1 MPFIHHDFDL
11 ILSYNIIYMKN
22 EITSQNIL
30 TSTGCL
36 SQFKNSFVER
46 KVNQLRANFLQEV
59 VERGVI
65 ARRQIEMLVV
75 HDATW
80 FINILRLIKKF
91 VYM

>member
-11 ILSYNIIYMKN
+11 ILSYNINGKRNY
-22 EITSQNIL
+22 ITEYFNI
-30 TSTGCL
+30 TGCL

-75 HDATW
+75 HDAT
-80 FINILRLIKKF
+80 
-91 VYM
+91 